1 MLIHCTCLYTR
12 YNIIITKL
20 DQALTMLKQ
29 IRDTQ
34 YMLLDAINSCN
45 TMLAKVADA
54 AAAAAY
60 NSSVVAYNTSAIS
73 RW

>member
-1 MLIHCTCLYTR
+1 
-12 YNIIITKL
+12 
-20 DQALTMLKQ
+20 MLKQ

>member
-1 MLIHCTCLYTR
+1 MPWIPK
-12 YNIIITKL
+12 NIIITKL

-45 TMLAKVADA
+45 TMRAKVADA